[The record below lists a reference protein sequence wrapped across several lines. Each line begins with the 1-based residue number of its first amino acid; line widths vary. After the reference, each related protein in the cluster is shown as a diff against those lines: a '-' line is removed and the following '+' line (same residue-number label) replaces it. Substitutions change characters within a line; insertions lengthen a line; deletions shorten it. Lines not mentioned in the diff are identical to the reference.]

1 MQASLLTALFANMQV
16 GLLQAGDSST
26 ALKSPEATT
35 EVSKEQLPPPAYV
48 WHALAQLHGLH
59 AQPAPDPEHAGS
71 FVVAATVFPS
81 PKLQPCA
88 AVLSSSLAA
97 SLGRPASGAD
107 LVVYPWP
114 AAAQAPV
121 RPSQVQHIAAAAAEE
136 GMSCVKALFCMQ
148 GTVQIILEVL
158 AVCCW

>member
-1 MQASLLTALFANMQV
+1 MAFFADVQV
-16 GLLQAGDSST
+16 GLLQACDR
-26 ALKSPEATT
+26 ALNSPEATT
-35 EVSKEQLPPPAYV
+35 EAAEEQFPLPAYI

-81 PKLQPCA
+81 PKLQSPA

-121 RPSQVQHIAAAAAEE
+121 RPLQVQHVAAAAEE
-136 GMSCVKALFCMQ
+136 GMSCIRALFACRE
-148 GTVQIILEVL
+148 L
-158 AVCCW
+158 CRSS